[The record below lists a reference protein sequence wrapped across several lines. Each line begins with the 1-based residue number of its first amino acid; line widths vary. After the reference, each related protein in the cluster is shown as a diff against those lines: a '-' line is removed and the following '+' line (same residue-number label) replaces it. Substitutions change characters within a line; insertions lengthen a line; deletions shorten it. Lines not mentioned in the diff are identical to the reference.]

1 MVNLMDDKS
10 GDMISGILG
19 GSDDFILLFI
29 DIISRIIEMFAV
41 LLIFGSVVRGSA
53 RYFLI
58 KDPNVKDDIQKF
70 SGFRQ
75 YLGQWLLL
83 GLELLVAADVIRT
96 VALDLTL
103 ERVAGLGLLVIVRT
117 FLSWA
122 LVVEMEGRWP
132 WQATSEK

>member
-10 GDMISGILG
+10 DDMISGILN
-19 GSDDFILLFI
+19 GSDEFILLFI

-75 YLGQWLLL
+75 YLGQCLLL
-83 GLELLVAADVIRT
+83 GLELLIAADVIRT

>member
-1 MVNLMDDKS
+1 MVNLMDDKT
-10 GDMISGILG
+10 GDMIDGLFG
-19 GSDDFILLFI
+19 GSDTFILLFI
-29 DIISRIIEMFAV
+29 DIISRIIEIFAV
-41 LLIFGSVVRGSA
+41 ILIFGSVIRGSA

-58 KDPNVKDDIQKF
+58 QDSHTIDDLQKF
-70 SGFRQ
+70 TGFRQ

-103 ERVAGLGLLVIVRT
+103 ERVAGLGLLVLVRT

-132 WQATSEK
+132 WQPAS

>member
-10 GDMISGILG
+10 DDMISGILN
-19 GSDDFILLFI
+19 GSDEFILLFI

-53 RYFLI
+53 RYFLV
-58 KDPNVKDDIQKF
+58 KDPHDKDDIQKF

-75 YLGQWLLL
+75 YLGQCLLL